1 MKIEL
6 ETQDIEAIA
15 QRVVELLKPVI
26 AGNGGKDAEGDVILS
41 IEQASMLLGKS
52 KEQIY
57 QWVNLS
63 KHGLKDFPYMKA
75 GKSLRF
81 SKNKLLEWMQNR

>member
-1 MKIEL
+1 VKAELTLPPELVDLIADRVIEK
-6 ETQDIEAIA
+6 
-15 QRVVELLKPVI
+15 LKPLLT
-26 AGNGGKDAEGDVILS
+26 GNGKQDDEILS
-41 IEQASMLLGKS
+41 IEQASNLLGKS
-52 KEQIY
+52 REQIY

-81 SKNKLLEWMQNR
+81 SKNALLEWMQNR

>member
-1 MKIEL
+1 MKAELTLSPELVEQIADKVIEK
-6 ETQDIEAIA
+6 
-15 QRVVELLKPVI
+15 LKPLLS
-26 AGNGGKDAEGDVILS
+26 GNGKHEDDILT
-41 IEQASMLLGKS
+41 IEQASKLLGKS

-63 KHGLKDFPYMKA
+63 KHGLNSFPYMKA

-81 SKNKLLEWMQNR
+81 SKNKLIEWMEKR

>member
-1 MKIEL
+1 MKAELTLPPELVDLIADKVIEK
-6 ETQDIEAIA
+6 
-15 QRVVELLKPVI
+15 LKPLL
-26 AGNGGKDAEGDVILS
+26 AGNGKQEDEILS
-41 IEQASMLLGKS
+41 IEQASELLGKS

-81 SKNKLLEWMQNR
+81 SKNALLEWMQNR

>member
-1 MKIEL
+1 LKAELTLPPELVEQIADKVIEKIKPMFSCNCKHED
-6 ETQDIEAIA
+6 DI
-15 QRVVELLKPVI
+15 LT
-26 AGNGGKDAEGDVILS
+26 
-41 IEQASMLLGKS
+41 IEQASKLLGKS

-63 KHGLKDFPYMKA
+63 KHGLKSFPYMKA

-81 SKNKLLEWMQNR
+81 SKNKLIDWMEKR